1 MVLGLF
7 VVTALSLG
15 SYGVLNAATYQYVNT
30 QGQLESI
37 SADSATEALRT
48 ASNLGSHSGVM
59 LVSNVTVQVVTTTSN
74 GSNSNWYM
82 YVNDSGVVITLS
94 ANSPAEA
101 FAKAVNLATHS
112 GVMLINSSSDQGVV
126 GDSVPVPAN

>member
-7 VVTALSLG
+7 MVSALTLG
-15 SYGVLNAATYQYVNT
+15 SYGVLNAATYQYINT

-48 ASNLGSHSGVM
+48 ASNLGSHSGVI
-59 LVSNVTVQVVTTTSN
+59 LASNATVEVTTVPN
-74 GSNSNWYM
+74 GSGSNWYM
-82 YVNDSGVVITLS
+82 YVNDSGTVITIS

-101 FAKAVNLATHS
+101 FSKAINLATHS

-126 GDSVPVPAN
+126 GDSVPLPSN